1 MAQKR
6 KHLRVRDAF
15 LFPILLVSLFCIVF
29 EASAADVAIVGS
41 SNIPPCN
48 EAIKGFVDRTN
59 AKITKYDLNTEGSR
73 QKIIAD
79 IKAKRPSLIF
89 ALGTD
94 AATFVSGHVKD
105 IPIVFA
111 LVSRPEKYGLT
122 SSNTTGVSLNI
133 SPRTQFEVLK
143 EVLPQARRIGVI
155 YDPEESA
162 HSIRKAAESANS
174 LGLQLIRM
182 PVESE
187 KEIPQALRTIKDQ
200 IDVLWMTTDQAVMIR
215 HSVEHIIM
223 FTIKNNIPL
232 MAFSPRFVEG
242 GALCALASDYKDIGC
257 QAAGLAS
264 QILSGKRPDQLPVV
278 SPRRTKL
285 ILNLK
290 TARLLGLNLPLRHLE
305 KQTEIETYQ

>member
-1 MAQKR
+1 MTKKR
-6 KHLRVRDAF
+6 EYPRLRDTFFF
-15 LFPILLVSLFCIVF
+15 LFLLCIVC

-59 AKITKYDLNTEGSR
+59 ARITKYDLDKEDNR
-73 QKIIAD
+73 QRIIAD
-79 IKAKRPSLIF
+79 IRAKKPQLIF
-89 ALGTD
+89 AVGTD
-94 AATFVSGHVKD
+94 AATFVAGHVKD
-105 IPIVFA
+105 VPIIFA

-122 SSNTTGVSLNI
+122 SNNITGVSLNI
-133 SPRTQFEVLK
+133 SSRTQFEVLK
-143 EVLPQARRIGVI
+143 EVLPRARRIGVI

-162 HSIRKAAESANS
+162 HSIRKAADSANS

-187 KEIPQALRTIKDQ
+187 KDIPQALRTIKDQ

-257 QAAGLAS
+257 QAAGLAG

-290 TARLLGLNLPLRHLE
+290 TARLLGLNLSLRHLE
-305 KQTEIETYQ
+305 QKTEIETYQ